1 MTTFLPPTK
10 TSLGAPAMPAVGLS
24 ADQRI
29 TVFIGGA
36 YRTITRAQALAF
48 ARAIVETVDESCG
61 LQRRR
66 SA

>member
-1 MTTFLPPTK
+1 MIALLPPT
-10 TSLGAPAMPAVGLS
+10 TTAHGLTAMPDVCLA
-24 ADQRI
+24 ADHCI

-48 ARAIVETVDESCG
+48 ARAIVEAVDESCG
-61 LQRRR
+61 LQRRV

>member
-1 MTTFLPPTK
+1 MIAFLPPT
-10 TSLGAPAMPAVGLS
+10 TTALESPAMPDVCMA
-24 ADQRI
+24 ADHRI

-48 ARAIVETVDESCG
+48 ARAIVEAVDESCG
-61 LQRRR
+61 LQRQV